1 MQIVDQQ
8 AQWALRREVRGQPEQ
23 TVQNT
28 EPTVADDVLR
38 VRRLEHTSGGLRGA
52 AQEPLATVGIE
63 QQRLEQ
69 LTDDAVGQ
77 LPFEIASSRAQ
88 HVEAGGAG
96 HFARLR
102 EELALPDP
110 GRSLDERQDSLAR
123 ARRLHDAIEAL
134 QLVVALEQNLPARGR
149 APQFL
154 HSCHALTMMP
164 CGASGRL

>member
-8 AQWALRREVRGQPEQ
+8 AQRALRREVRGQPEQ

-28 EPTVADDVLR
+28 EPTVADHVVR
-38 VRRLEHTSGGLRGA
+38 IRRLEHTSGGLRGA
-52 AQEPLATVGIE
+52 AQEPLATVRIE

-110 GRSLDERQDSLAR
+110 GRSLDERQDSLAG
-123 ARRLHDAIEAL
+123 ARRLHDAIEAF
-134 QLVVALEQNLPARGR
+134 AARGR
-149 APQFL
+149 ARAERPRL
-154 HSCHALTMMP
+154 LSAAPVSAPLSCTHHDAVHRKRAL
-164 CGASGRL
+164 